1 MGNCSQT
8 NWRTTMNELM
18 TGAVVPSAQ
27 TDKDKILGAIKEI
40 DASLTRI
47 ESERGLITEIAAELK
62 HEFNMGKKLVNSI
75 AKAYHEGNRSDI
87 DFAFSEFT
95 DFMDHVV
102 E

>member
-1 MGNCSQT
+1 
-8 NWRTTMNELM
+8 MNELM

-47 ESERGLITEIAAELK
+47 EAERDLITEIAAEMK
-62 HEFNMGKKLVNSI
+62 HEFSMGKKLINSI

-87 DFAFSEFT
+87 DLAFSEFT
-95 DFMDHVV
+95 NFMDQVV
-102 E
+102 K